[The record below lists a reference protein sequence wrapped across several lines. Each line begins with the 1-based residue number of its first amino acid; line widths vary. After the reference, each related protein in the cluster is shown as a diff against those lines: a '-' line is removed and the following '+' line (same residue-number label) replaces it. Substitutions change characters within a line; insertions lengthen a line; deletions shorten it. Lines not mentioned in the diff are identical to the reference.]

1 MVQRILHLSPDVG
14 FNDGRSYYVFLLL
27 KYLKR
32 NGQKVFLC
40 TNNTESRERIL
51 RYGAGFISIDTLSD
65 KKKILNSISALS
77 KIVKENKIEIIHS
90 HHRYYEF
97 LANAV
102 RLKTGVKTVFTAL
115 SIVDKR
121 YFVEYKSD
129 RLIAVSSYV
138 KRMMVN
144 SFGIEKERIQ
154 IIPNFTDSE
163 EITDN
168 VDHDNESTEFL
179 NIINDKKNKGYKIL
193 LSVGRYHKD
202 KDHFTLLKALTQ
214 LKEKKIF
221 TVIIGSGDL
230 KTEYEKFIKEN
241 DLNVLLVPAQKDL
254 GKYYIAA
261 DICVLCSVK
270 EPLPGFMLQ
279 SGLFKKPFIGS
290 DTDGIKEVI
299 INNENGLIFK
309 KRNYTELKDCI
320 MMLTESS
327 ELPIALSEKLHYLI
341 IKDFTEKK
349 TIPEIEMVYRSLI
362 N

>member
-1 MVQRILHLSPDVG
+1 MG
-14 FNDGRSYYVFLLL
+14 FNDGRSYYVYLLL

-32 NGQKVFLC
+32 NGHDVFLC
-40 TNNTESRERIL
+40 TNKSESEERVCG
-51 RYGAGFISIDTLSD
+51 YGAGFICIETLSD
-65 KKKILNSISALS
+65 KKRILNSISELS
-77 KIVKENKIEIIHS
+77 KIVKENRIEIIHS
-90 HHRYYEF
+90 HHRYYEL
-97 LANAV
+97 LANSV

-129 RLIAVSSYV
+129 RLIAVSHYV
-138 KRMMVN
+138 KGMMVN

-163 EITDN
+163 EIIDIE
-168 VDHDNESTEFL
+168 DHILEEDEF
-179 NIINDKKNKGYKIL
+179 IKDINDKKNKGYKIL

-202 KDHFTLLKALTQ
+202 KDHFTLLKTMTQ

-230 KTEYEKFIKEN
+230 KIEYEKYIKEN
-241 DLNVLLVPAQKDL
+241 ELNVLLIPAQKDL
-254 GKYYIAA
+254 RKYYITA
-261 DICVLCSVK
+261 DICVLCSVR

-290 DTDGIKEVI
+290 DAEGITELIV
-299 INNENGLIFK
+299 NNENGLIFK
-309 KRNYTELKDCI
+309 KRNYSELKDCI

-327 ELPIALSEKLHYLI
+327 ELPLSLSENLHQLI
-341 IKDFTEKK
+341 IKDYTEKK
-349 TIPEIEMVYRSLI
+349 IIPQIEKIYRTLI
-362 N
+362 D